1 MATRTW
7 LDTDGDWENTANW
20 SGATVPAEGDT
31 AIIDSGN
38 KAIVTNV
45 DQSDVDAIILKV
57 GPRFTG
63 TIGTAAAPLKLGC
76 ASLQGAIDFNAPLCE
91 GAHLQVVGAAGYS
104 RTRVYNTSA
113 LPYGFHLL
121 GGTVDIIHVAGGR
134 AQLGGSV
141 VAGQIMVHGRT
152 PSAPFVQLESGL
164 SFADDLTGLDS
175 ALIVFGGT
183 VDSLAELTSVLQS
196 GGKIDQRGT
205 TTGDITGIVEM
216 SGGLFVWRA
225 PGSTVYQVDCFGGTF
240 DGSRDAT
247 AKTLSASRVFT
258 GGMIDIE
265 NGCGTIIQTA
275 ALKVYGGQYRGFTNP
290 DIVIPPQ

>member
-1 MATRTW
+1 MRALERSLNMATRTW

-121 GGTVDIIHVAGGR
+121 GSTVDIIHVAGGR

-152 PSAPFVQLESGL
+152 PSAPFVQLESRL

-175 ALIVFGGT
+175 GGR
-183 VDSLAELTSVLQS
+183 
-196 GGKIDQRGT
+196 IDQRGT